1 MLFILFVQ
9 LHLWVH
15 PGLVHVPVIPLL
27 LCPLCLHAG
36 SSLLFACLDC
46 LSGWPLPS
54 WFIFVSSFA
63 FWVQILH
70 VWQEEIWED
79 LYKKNQLER
88 KGIRKCTI
96 VAFINKR
103 ETEKNPVYF
112 YLFWHRSS
120 SKQVNNDADFA
131 WNMHRLRIFS
141 STCWYQRVI
150 SIKWTATKQ
159 TGRRRVAVHNYPQTK
174 ILLKWF

>member
-1 MLFILFVQ
+1 MY
-9 LHLWVH
+9 
-15 PGLVHVPVIPLL
+15 PS
-27 LCPLCLHAG
+27 PLCFCVHNVCWFQSALC
-36 SSLLFACLDC
+36 LLDC

-70 VWQEEIWED
+70 VWQGEIWED
-79 LYKKNQLER
+79 LYKKNHLER
-88 KGIRKCTI
+88 KDIRKCTFVR
-96 VAFINKR
+96 VALINKR
-103 ETEKNPVYF
+103 ETEKKPVYF

-120 SKQVNNDADFA
+120 SKQVNNAADFA

-141 STCWYQRVI
+141 STCWYQRAI

-159 TGRRRVAVHNYPQTK
+159 TGRRHRQADVT
-174 ILLKWF
+174 LLFTTTHSPRYC